1 MRRMILV
8 VVSILAASLLVVT
21 PALAAPASLPAST
34 PPAAPPAWGTARY
47 HVVRPGET
55 LFSIGRLYG
64 VNPWAIAS
72 ANRLYDPNRIYIGQC
87 LYIPASTYYSYYPYY
102 GSCSY
107 YRCPAGNRYNTGY
120 RW

>member
-21 PALAAPASLPAST
+21 PALAAPASLPASA

-47 HVVRPGET
+47 HVVRAGET
-55 LFSIGRLYG
+55 LFSIGRRYG

-72 ANRLYDPNRIYIGQC
+72 ANGCPGLSKCVCPTICSRHEGRMRSARGLFGS
-87 LYIPASTYYSYYPYY
+87 PA
-102 GSCSY
+102 
-107 YRCPAGNRYNTGY
+107 
-120 RW
+120 